1 MILLIRLS
9 KKIIISFLLFFFFVN
24 FSNAEP
30 KDIWKKSKEIQIE
43 NKEKIKTKQNNTKSQ
58 DLPQTIFD
66 KQKLNLSI
74 NKVDQSSDIKDKE
87 IIFGLYEPQDT
98 DISLNFWSSVS
109 SNTYNRFSKNML
121 QSQSKS
127 LIQLS
132 EKILFTKTNLASF
145 PDGGKK
151 YLIFITEWLI
161 KNQKIDLADK
171 VVNQNKT
178 VHNNAELIKF
188 LFLHHLSQ
196 GKLDKACNYTN
207 LRNTFNKS
215 IELDKYKIYCLI
227 HNKKIKQALTQLEL
241 IRETTSLD
249 NFFIKKINFFAGIS
263 NDRGEKK
270 FNNVF
275 NAHLSVK
282 AYSGTE
288 IEFEDFSQNK
298 DLRNYFFKSGIA
310 NRLLEDSLYKSS
322 SDDKKKLNNLVM
334 FLERSANENL
344 YESKKILNI
353 YKKYN
358 FSFNQ
363 LFTVSESVQKLK
375 RPESHAILY
384 QAILLAQKPE
394 TKLQI
399 LISLREK
406 LILNGLAKIAEPIY
420 FNELIKISN
429 VKKEVL
435 NKNILSELE
444 TYITNKNSS
453 NTEFDNNFIYS
464 SELKLLLKNELS
476 KKNKKKILKLLK
488 IFDRKIKD
496 KKYVVNKKDIAL
508 INLLKKEKVDLPSS
522 LLKFIY
528 SEKVYI
534 PNEIFNALKKKSIN
548 EALLKTLILVGNLSK
563 SEDNYTRD
571 TLAIMKIFDNINQN
585 DLKKIF
591 ITYEFSL

>member
-1 MILLIRLS
+1 
-9 KKIIISFLLFFFFVN
+9 
-24 FSNAEP
+24 
-30 KDIWKKSKEIQIE
+30 
-43 NKEKIKTKQNNTKSQ
+43 
-58 DLPQTIFD
+58 
-66 KQKLNLSI
+66 
-74 NKVDQSSDIKDKE
+74 
-87 IIFGLYEPQDT
+87 
-98 DISLNFWSSVS
+98 
-109 SNTYNRFSKNML
+109 ML

-363 LFTVSESVQKLK
+363 LFTVSESVKKLK

-406 LILNGLAKIAEPIY
+406 LILNGLAEIAEPIY

-429 VKKEVL
+429 LKKEVL

>member
-9 KKIIISFLLFFFFVN
+9 KKIIISFLLLFFFVN

-363 LFTVSESVQKLK
+363 LFTVSESVKKLK

>member
-9 KKIIISFLLFFFFVN
+9 KKIIISFLLLFFFVN

-132 EKILFTKTNLASF
+132 EKILFTKTNLAAF

-363 LFTVSESVQKLK
+363 LFTVSESVKKLK

-406 LILNGLAKIAEPIY
+406 LILNGLAEIAEPIY

-429 VKKEVL
+429 LKKEVL

-464 SELKLLLKNELS
+464 SELKLLLKNEVS

>member
-406 LILNGLAKIAEPIY
+406 LILNGLAEIAEPIY

-429 VKKEVL
+429 LKKEVL

-464 SELKLLLKNELS
+464 SELKLLLKNEVS

>member
-9 KKIIISFLLFFFFVN
+9 KKIIISFLLLFFFVN

-43 NKEKIKTKQNNTKSQ
+43 NKEKIKTKQNNIKSQ

>member
-310 NRLLEDSLYKSS
+310 NRLLKDSLNKSS

-406 LILNGLAKIAEPIY
+406 LILNGLAEIAEPIY

-429 VKKEVL
+429 LKKEVL

-464 SELKLLLKNELS
+464 SELKLLLKNEVS

>member
-310 NRLLEDSLYKSS
+310 NRLLEDSLNKSS

-406 LILNGLAKIAEPIY
+406 LILNGLAEIAEPIY

-464 SELKLLLKNELS
+464 SELKLLLKNEVS